1 MSLPTKNIATSS
13 SKSALSFAPHFSK
26 NVDIRDQIDFF
37 KQIYVSFAPHFTDKK
52 LANMSV
58 QRTSSSNSSLS
69 FVPQFTKENKVAL
82 SV

>member
-1 MSLPTKNIATSS
+1 M
-13 SKSALSFAPHFSK
+13 
-26 NVDIRDQIDFF
+26 
-37 KQIYVSFAPHFTDKK
+37 SFAPHFTDKK

-82 SV
+82 SFAQCFDNEYKWRF

>member
-1 MSLPTKNIATSS
+1 MFSS
-13 SKSALSFAPHFSK
+13 SKSAL
-26 NVDIRDQIDFF
+26 
-37 KQIYVSFAPHFTDKK
+37 SFAPHFTDKK

-82 SV
+82 SFAQCFDNE